1 MSPRLPAVRPRQ
13 LIRVLERKGWRLDR
27 TSGSHQVFV
36 HDVVRHVVVVPMHN
50 KDLGRGLLAR
60 ILQDA
65 EISRD
70 EFLKL
75 L

>member
-1 MSPRLPAVRPRQ
+1 VSPRLPTVRPRQ
-13 LIRVLERKGWRLDR
+13 LVRALERKGGRHDR
-27 TSGSHQVFV
+27 TTGSH
-36 HDVVRHVVVVPMHN
+36 N
-50 KDLGRGLLAR
+50 KNIGRGLLGR

>member
-1 MSPRLPAVRPRQ
+1 VSQRLPAVRPRQ

-65 EISRD
+65 EIPRD

>member
-13 LIRVLERKGWRLDR
+13 VIRVLERKGWRLDR
-27 TSGSHQVFV
+27 TTGSHQIFM
-36 HDVVRHVVVVPMHN
+36 HDVIPHAVVVPMHN
-50 KDLGRGLLAR
+50 KDLGRGLLVR

>member
-13 LIRVLERKGWRLDR
+13 LVRVLERKGWRLDR
-27 TSGSHQVFV
+27 TTGSHQIFV
-36 HDVVRHVVVVPMHN
+36 HDVVRHPIVVPMHS
-50 KDLGRGLLAR
+50 KDIGRGLLVR

-70 EFLKL
+70 EFLRL